1 MTGIWPGATRCVVLL
16 TFDLDGESSLLRR
29 YPEAEKHPSLF
40 STAQFG
46 PRVGVFRILD
56 LLQRYGIRSTFF
68 IPGWIAE
75 RNEETV
81 RLIHR
86 RGHEIGHHG
95 YLHEAPS
102 SVEPEEEAAILDK
115 GIQIVERI
123 SGQRTLGYRSPAWE
137 LSEHS
142 LELLAERGFL
152 YDTSLMG
159 DDAPYFVQTSRGP
172 LVELPVQWVLDDAP
186 YYVHQP
192 LLNRQGPMASPHEV
206 YNAWQW
212 EFDGAYQYGRLFVLT
227 MHPQVTGRL
236 AKMMVLE
243 RLIQY
248 IRSHPGVEFLRC
260 IDVAQNWTEKGM
272 RRGRRVAK
280 RGAH

>member
-1 MTGIWPGATRCVVLL
+1 MTGIWPGSTTCVALL

-46 PRVGVFRILD
+46 PKVGVFRILD
-56 LLQRYGIRSTFF
+56 LLDRYGIRSTFF
-68 IPGWIAE
+68 IPGWVAE
-75 RNEETV
+75 RNQETV
-81 RLIHR
+81 RLIQR
-86 RGHEIGHHG
+86 RGHEVAHHG

-102 SVEPEEEAAILDK
+102 SVEPQEEAAILDR
-115 GIQIVERI
+115 GIRI
-123 SGQRTLGYRSPAWE
+123 LEGITGQRPLGYRSPSWE

-152 YDTSLMG
+152 YESSLMG
-159 DDAPYFVQTSRGP
+159 DDVPYLVPTSRGP
-172 LVELPVQWVLDDAP
+172 LVELPVQWALDDAP

-192 LLNRQGPMASPHEV
+192 LLDRLGPMASPHQV

-212 EFDGAYQYGRLFVLT
+212 EFDGAYQYGRLFMLT

-236 AKMMVLE
+236 AKVMVLE
-243 RLIQY
+243 RLVQY
-248 IRSHPGVEFLRC
+248 IRSHANVEFLRC
-260 IDVAQNWTEKGM
+260 IDVAQRWTEKGM
-272 RRGRRVAK
+272 RRGRRAVSRK
-280 RGAH
+280 GV